1 MITYGQPIGNRGA
14 GAFALTGGG
23 GVHSLAGK
31 AGDRRKLGEF
41 VVHDL
46 LRPSRRGFLA
56 DLGAAAVGLS
66 FAGGLAGCGKPGKTL
81 NFYNWDTY
89 IGATTLKDFKAA
101 TGIDVNMSLFANN
114 DELFA
119 KLRGGNQGYDVI
131 VPTNDFVQRMVTADM
146 LLPLDHA
153 KIPNMRNIAPEFM
166 KASFDPG
173 RKYSMPYTWLVLGIG
188 YRKSKVQGVPD
199 SWKWVFDSDRY
210 KGRIGLL
217 SESGDLCRLVLK
229 YLGIPMETKDPA
241 TFARVQE
248 VLIRQKPNIAVFHE
262 DNGQD
267 LLLAGDIDIV
277 VEYNG
282 DIAQV
287 MREDKDLDFVVPREG
302 SQISSDC
309 LCIPKGAPNPELAT
323 EFINYLLDAHAGAE
337 ISKTIRYPT
346 PNAAAKALMDADYRD
361 NPVIFPPQAILS
373 KCEYATYT
381 GEATARLYEET
392 ITRVRAA

>member
-1 MITYGQPIGNRGA
+1 MAP
-14 GAFALTGGG
+14 ALI
-23 GVHSLAGK
+23 S
-31 AGDRRKLGEF
+31 
-41 VVHDL
+41 
-46 LRPSRRGFLA
+46 PSRRGFL
-56 DLGAAAVGLS
+56 GQIGTAAVGISL
-66 FAGGLAGCGKPGKTL
+66 GGLGGCGDKGKAI

-101 TGIDVNMSLFANN
+101 TGVGVKMSLFANN

-131 VPTNDFVQRMVTADM
+131 VPTNDYVQRMVAADM

-153 KIPNMRNIAPEFM
+153 RLPNIRNIDPAFADPD
-166 KASFDPG
+166 FDKG
-173 RKYSMPYTWLVLGIG
+173 RRYSMPYTWLVMGLG
-188 YRKSKVQGVPD
+188 YRKSKIDGVPD

-217 SESGDLCRLVLK
+217 SESADLCRLALK
-229 YLGIPMETKDPA
+229 YLGVPMNTTDPA
-241 TFARVQE
+241 AMRRVE
-248 VLIRQKPNIAVFHE
+248 AMLIRQKPNVAVFHE

-287 MREDKDLDFVVPREG
+287 MREDKDIGFVIPREG

-309 LCIPKGAPNPELAT
+309 LCIPKGAPNPELAMQ
-323 EFINYLLDAHAGAE
+323 FIDYMLDGAVGAGIAR
-337 ISKTIRYPT
+337 TIQYPT
-346 PNAAAKALMDADYRD
+346 PNAAAKALMDDRYRSS
-361 NPVIFPPQAILS
+361 PVIFPPAAVLAGCQ
-373 KCEYATYT
+373 YAEYT
-381 GEATARLYEET
+381 GEAMPRVFEEAM
-392 ITRVRAA
+392 TRIRAA